1 MGTVKRKIMP
11 SGMYRTGML
20 ETWFRDMSMDGLHVR
35 DFGYYY
41 AAFDKGEPKDLRYS
55 MDIMAKDPGKD
66 ELQLFSDCGWEHVGY
81 RRDVHLFRTAGSSGA
96 RPLHTDLFDRS
107 ISIKRLQR
115 KMNTGLIL
123 SLILIISVIAALVFF
138 IKTDEDFYLSML
150 DRGIT
155 SRISLALLAL
165 SSFRAF
171 EEYRGINELSR
182 HLRKE
187 ALQDIGWRKALSRR
201 IASIAVLAAGVA
213 WCVFADIGEIIVSDQ
228 RIMPAYAASSDIL
241 RLPDIDT
248 RKDLVSE
255 ELPYYHEPG
264 SVLTDRMY
272 NGSEIWMSADGYEPH
287 LFVYFYDLKIP
298 DHSRM
303 VTRGW
308 ESRLSKGN
316 LMISDDAWLDHLATE
331 ERWNGCYVFASKD
344 DLVIVASYT
353 GEESVLSVVDS
364 VREYLMRIDE
374 GREYKETD

>member
-1 MGTVKRKIMP
+1 MGTVKRKLMP

-20 ETWFRDMSMDGLHVR
+20 EAWFHDMSMEGLHVR

-41 AAFDKGEPKDLRYS
+41 AAFDKGEPKDFRYS

-66 ELQLFSDCGWEHVGY
+66 ELQVFSDCGWEHVGY
-81 RRDVHLFRTAGSSGA
+81 RRDVHLFRTGGNSGS
-96 RPLHTDLFDRS
+96 RPLHTDSYDRS
-107 ISIKRLQR
+107 ISIERLGR
-115 KMNTGLIL
+115 KMNRGLIL
-123 SLILIISVIAALVFF
+123 SFILIALGIAAIIFLM
-138 IKTDEDFYLSML
+138 KTDEDFYLSLL
-150 DRGIT
+150 DRGVT
-155 SRISLALLAL
+155 SRISLALLAI

-182 HLRKE
+182 YLRKE
-187 ALQDIGWRKALSRR
+187 ILQNVEWRKVLSRR
-201 IASIAVLAAGVA
+201 IASIAILAAGVA
-213 WCVFADIGEIIVSDQ
+213 WCVFADIGEIIVSEQ

-255 ELPYYHEPG
+255 ARPYYHESG

-272 NGSEIWMSADGYEPH
+272 HGSEIWMSSDGYEPN

-308 ESRLSKGN
+308 ESRISKGN
-316 LMISDDAWLDHLATE
+316 LIIADDVWLDYVATE

-344 DLVIVASYT
+344 DLVVFASYT
-353 GEESVLSVVDS
+353 GNESVHSVVDS

-374 GREYKETD
+374 GK

>member
-1 MGTVKRKIMP
+1 MVTLKRKLMP

-20 ETWFRDMSMDGLHVR
+20 EAWFHDMSMDGLHVR

-41 AAFDKGEPKDLRYS
+41 ASFDKGEPKDFRYS

-115 KMNTGLIL
+115 KMSTGLIL
-123 SLILIISVIAALVFF
+123 SLTFTILGIAALVFF
-138 IKTDEDFYLSML
+138 IMTDEDFYLSML

-155 SRISLALLAL
+155 SRISLALLAI

-171 EEYRGINELSR
+171 EEYRGINELSM
-182 HLRKE
+182 HLRRE
-187 ALQDIGWRKALSRR
+187 IIQDIGWRKALSRR
-201 IASIAVLAAGVA
+201 IASVTILAAGVA

-228 RIMPAYAASSDIL
+228 RTMPAYEASSDIL
-241 RLPDIDT
+241 RLPDIET
-248 RKDLVSE
+248 RNDLVSE

-272 NGSEIWMSADGYEPH
+272 TGSEVWKSSDGYEPH
-287 LFVYFYDLKIP
+287 LFVNFYDLKIP
-298 DHSRM
+298 DHSRL
-303 VTRGW
+303 VTEGW
-308 ESRLSKGN
+308 ESRLSKGS
-316 LMISDDAWLDHLATE
+316 LMISEDVWLDYLSTE
-331 ERWNGCYVFASKD
+331 EMWNGCLVFASKGD
-344 DLVIVASYT
+344 MVLVASYT
-353 GEESVLSVVDS
+353 GEESVISVVDS
-364 VREYLMRIDE
+364 IREYLSSIDE
-374 GREYKETD
+374 VRD